1 KIIVLERNSLKQ
13 GFGFRIRGGNSRE
26 PSITVAEVKQGS
38 IADQQGLNYRDKI
51 VSVNEKRCGKN
62 GMNMN
67 ELIRKIKA
75 SKVLQIRIT
84 PVQNFCEDVRRAED
98 VGEANGRERRKQQDE
113 LLSTVTVYPG
123 EDGWLGCCIRGGTD
137 YACDVH
143 VISVDT
149 RSPAERAGIKPG
161 DMIVKINGLSTKDLT
176 HVQVVRLVI
185 TSGLSV
191 QFSLM
196 CGRKQR
202 SSGQQATNVQPT
214 PLRTYCTRPHEA
226 TPPQSPSIEQFRPP
240 GYPHGSHGVAE
251 SPSQLPLHVLTL
263 DCLPPPPYTP
273 EVPSRHRVLA
283 RGKVE
288 PGVPVGCREELQ
300 HTHCNQE
307 VQDTIFQE
315 EESSSIGQQQQP
327 QGTHSSQDS
336 QHASNRDEGKPE
348 RQQLQS
354 SSSVQKPVVTMEIID
369 CEDINTDDAD
379 MFQDVG
385 QMGEHDSHSSIVQQ
399 RNKPETVIEETQDNT
414 SPSSSS
420 QSTASS
426 NGRFIQQFNQAN
438 LRSLGD
444 STNLF
449 PPPQENSR
457 ESFLSQIRQFNKEK
471 LRKLSGFP
479 GQTIPCQLQGNPSA
493 NEGLPE
499 DILQSVESEK
509 DSMQVNDVQECVD
522 ADSLFAALAQVMHSR
537 AKVLQDTLS
546 SIEEYDSDSSDGE
559 WEL

>member
-1 KIIVLERNSLKQ
+1 MVLCLEFSQ
-13 GFGFRIRGGNSRE
+13 
-26 PSITVAEVKQGS
+26 
-38 IADQQGLNYRDKI
+38 
-51 VSVNEKRCGKN
+51 
-62 GMNMN
+62 
-67 ELIRKIKA
+67 
-75 SKVLQIRIT
+75 
-84 PVQNFCEDVRRAED
+84 
-98 VGEANGRERRKQQDE
+98 
-113 LLSTVTVYPG
+113 
-123 EDGWLGCCIRGGTD
+123 
-137 YACDVH
+137 
-143 VISVDT
+143 
-149 RSPAERAGIKPG
+149 
-161 DMIVKINGLSTKDLT
+161 INGLSIKDLT

-214 PLRTYCTRPHEA
+214 PLRTYCTRLHDA
-226 TPPQSPSIEQFRPP
+226 TPPQSPSMKQFRPP
-240 GYPHGSHGVAE
+240 GYPQRNRGVAE
-251 SPSQLPLHVLTL
+251 SPSQLPLDVLSL

-288 PGVPVGCREELQ
+288 PETPVRCPEESQ

-307 VQDTIFQE
+307 VHDTIFQE
-315 EESSSIGQQQQP
+315 EEQSSSVGQHQQP
-327 QGTHSSQDS
+327 QGTHFSRDS
-336 QHASNRDEGKPE
+336 QYASNRDEGKPE
-348 RQQLQS
+348 QQHLQS
-354 SSSVQKPVVTMEIID
+354 SSSVQKPMVTMEIID

-426 NGRFIQQFNQAN
+426 NGRECLLSHIQQFNLAN

-444 STNLF
+444 CPQQNASKDMAYSSDDCLPPATNQLS
-449 PPPQENSR
+449 PPQENSR
-457 ESFLSQIRQFNKEK
+457 ESFLSQLRQFNKEK
-471 LRKLSGFP
+471 LRKLSGCP

-493 NEGLPE
+493 NEGLPK
-499 DILQSVESEK
+499 DVLQSLESEK

-546 SIEEYDSDSSDGE
+546 SIEEHDSDSSDGE

>member
-1 KIIVLERNSLKQ
+1 
-13 GFGFRIRGGNSRE
+13 
-26 PSITVAEVKQGS
+26 
-38 IADQQGLNYRDKI
+38 
-51 VSVNEKRCGKN
+51 
-62 GMNMN
+62 
-67 ELIRKIKA
+67 
-75 SKVLQIRIT
+75 
-84 PVQNFCEDVRRAED
+84 
-98 VGEANGRERRKQQDE
+98 
-113 LLSTVTVYPG
+113 
-123 EDGWLGCCIRGGTD
+123 
-137 YACDVH
+137 
-143 VISVDT
+143 
-149 RSPAERAGIKPG
+149 
-161 DMIVKINGLSTKDLT
+161 
-176 HVQVVRLVI
+176 
-185 TSGLSV
+185 
-191 QFSLM
+191 M

-214 PLRTYCTRPHEA
+214 PLRTYCTRLHDA
-226 TPPQSPSIEQFRPP
+226 TPPQSPFRPP
-240 GYPHGSHGVAE
+240 GYPQRNRGVAE
-251 SPSQLPLHVLTL
+251 SPSQLPLDVLSL

-288 PGVPVGCREELQ
+288 PVTPVRCPEELH

-315 EESSSIGQQQQP
+315 EEQSSSLGQQQQL
-327 QGTHSSQDS
+327 QGTHCIRDT

-354 SSSVQKPVVTMEIID
+354 SSSVQKPMVTMKIID

-399 RNKPETVIEETQDNT
+399 SNKPETVIEETQDNT
-414 SPSSSS
+414 LRSSSS

-426 NGRFIQQFNQAN
+426 NGRECLLSHIQQFNQTN

-444 STNLF
+444 CPQQNASKHMVYSSDDFLPPATNQLS
-449 PPPQENSR
+449 PPQENSR
-457 ESFLSQIRQFNKEK
+457 ESVLSQIRQFNKEK
-471 LRKLSGFP
+471 LRKFSGCP

-499 DILQSVESEK
+499 DVPQSVESEK

-537 AKVLQDTLS
+537 AKALQDTLS
-546 SIEEYDSDSSDGE
+546 SIEEYDRDSSDGE

>member
-1 KIIVLERNSLKQ
+1 MVLCLEFSQ
-13 GFGFRIRGGNSRE
+13 
-26 PSITVAEVKQGS
+26 
-38 IADQQGLNYRDKI
+38 
-51 VSVNEKRCGKN
+51 
-62 GMNMN
+62 
-67 ELIRKIKA
+67 
-75 SKVLQIRIT
+75 
-84 PVQNFCEDVRRAED
+84 
-98 VGEANGRERRKQQDE
+98 
-113 LLSTVTVYPG
+113 
-123 EDGWLGCCIRGGTD
+123 
-137 YACDVH
+137 
-143 VISVDT
+143 
-149 RSPAERAGIKPG
+149 
-161 DMIVKINGLSTKDLT
+161 INGLSIKHLT

-214 PLRTYCTRPHEA
+214 PLRTYCTRLHDA
-226 TPPQSPSIEQFRPP
+226 TPPQSPSMKQFRPP
-240 GYPHGSHGVAE
+240 GYPQRNRGVAE
-251 SPSQLPLHVLTL
+251 SPSQLPLDVLSL

-288 PGVPVGCREELQ
+288 PETPVRCPEESQ
-300 HTHCNQE
+300 HTHCNLE
-307 VQDTIFQE
+307 VHDTIFQE
-315 EESSSIGQQQQP
+315 EEQSSSVGQHQQP
-327 QGTHSSQDS
+327 LGTHFSRDS
-336 QHASNRDEGKPE
+336 QYASNRDEGKPE
-348 RQQLQS
+348 QQHLQS
-354 SSSVQKPVVTMEIID
+354 SSSVQKPMVTMEIID

-426 NGRFIQQFNQAN
+426 NGRECLLSHIQQFNLAN

-444 STNLF
+444 CPQQNASKDMAYSSDDCLPPATNQLS
-449 PPPQENSR
+449 PPQENSR
-457 ESFLSQIRQFNKEK
+457 ESFLSQLRQFNKEK
-471 LRKLSGFP
+471 LRKLSGCP

-493 NEGLPE
+493 NEGLPK
-499 DILQSVESEK
+499 DVLQSLESEK

>member
-1 KIIVLERNSLKQ
+1 
-13 GFGFRIRGGNSRE
+13 
-26 PSITVAEVKQGS
+26 
-38 IADQQGLNYRDKI
+38 
-51 VSVNEKRCGKN
+51 
-62 GMNMN
+62 
-67 ELIRKIKA
+67 
-75 SKVLQIRIT
+75 
-84 PVQNFCEDVRRAED
+84 
-98 VGEANGRERRKQQDE
+98 
-113 LLSTVTVYPG
+113 
-123 EDGWLGCCIRGGTD
+123 
-137 YACDVH
+137 
-143 VISVDT
+143 
-149 RSPAERAGIKPG
+149 
-161 DMIVKINGLSTKDLT
+161 
-176 HVQVVRLVI
+176 
-185 TSGLSV
+185 
-191 QFSLM
+191 M

-202 SSGQQATNVQPT
+202 SSGQQATNVQQT

-226 TPPQSPSIEQFRPP
+226 TPPQSPSVKQIRPP
-240 GYPHGSHGVAE
+240 EYPQRTHGVAE
-251 SPSQLPLHVLTL
+251 SPSQLPLGVLSL

-283 RGKVE
+283 RGRVE
-288 PGVPVGCREELQ
+288 PVTPVRCPEELQ

-307 VQDTIFQE
+307 VQDIIFQE
-315 EESSSIGQQQQP
+315 EEEQSSSLGQQQQP
-327 QGTHSSQDS
+327 QGTHCSQDS
-336 QHASNRDEGKPE
+336 QHASNRDERKPE
-348 RQQLQS
+348 RQRLQS
-354 SSSVQKPVVTMEIID
+354 SSSVQKPIVTMEIID

-426 NGRFIQQFNQAN
+426 NGRECLLSHIQQFNQAN

-444 STNLF
+444 CPQINASKNMSYSSDDCLPPATNQLS
-449 PPPQENSR
+449 PPQENSR
-457 ESFLSQIRQFNKEK
+457 ESFLSQVRKFNKEK
-471 LRKLSGFP
+471 LRKLSGCP

-493 NEGLPE
+493 NEGLPK
-499 DILQSVESEK
+499 DLLQSVETEK

>member
-1 KIIVLERNSLKQ
+1 MLSWTHPLIKTILIWFFCLEFSQ
-13 GFGFRIRGGNSRE
+13 
-26 PSITVAEVKQGS
+26 
-38 IADQQGLNYRDKI
+38 
-51 VSVNEKRCGKN
+51 
-62 GMNMN
+62 
-67 ELIRKIKA
+67 
-75 SKVLQIRIT
+75 
-84 PVQNFCEDVRRAED
+84 
-98 VGEANGRERRKQQDE
+98 
-113 LLSTVTVYPG
+113 
-123 EDGWLGCCIRGGTD
+123 
-137 YACDVH
+137 
-143 VISVDT
+143 
-149 RSPAERAGIKPG
+149 
-161 DMIVKINGLSTKDLT
+161 INGLSIKDLT

-196 CGRKQR
+196 CGHKQR

-214 PLRTYCTRPHEA
+214 PLRTYCTRLHDA
-226 TPPQSPSIEQFRPP
+226 TPPQSPFRPP
-240 GYPHGSHGVAE
+240 GYPQRNLGVAE
-251 SPSQLPLHVLTL
+251 SPSQLPLDVLSL

-288 PGVPVGCREELQ
+288 PVTPVRCPEELH

-315 EESSSIGQQQQP
+315 EEQSSSLGQQQQR
-327 QGTHSSQDS
+327 QGTHCSQDS

-354 SSSVQKPVVTMEIID
+354 SSSVQKPMVTIEMID

-379 MFQDVG
+379 MFRDVG

-399 RNKPETVIEETQDNT
+399 RNKPETVIEETQYNT

-426 NGRFIQQFNQAN
+426 NGRECLPSHIQQFNLAN

-444 STNLF
+444 CPQENASKDMAYSSDDFLPPATNQLS
-449 PPPQENSR
+449 PPQENSR

-471 LRKLSGFP
+471 LRKFSGCP

-499 DILQSVESEK
+499 DVPQSVESEK

-537 AKVLQDTLS
+537 AKALQDTLS
-546 SIEEYDSDSSDGE
+546 SIEEYDRDSSDGE